1 MTWQEL
7 RDYIDNLPEKFL
19 DEKVHL
25 YDQGRNR
32 TYIETE
38 FYLDAT
44 EDDFT
49 LDVDQPQIWFN
60 MD

>member
-25 YDQGRNR
+25 YDQSRSR